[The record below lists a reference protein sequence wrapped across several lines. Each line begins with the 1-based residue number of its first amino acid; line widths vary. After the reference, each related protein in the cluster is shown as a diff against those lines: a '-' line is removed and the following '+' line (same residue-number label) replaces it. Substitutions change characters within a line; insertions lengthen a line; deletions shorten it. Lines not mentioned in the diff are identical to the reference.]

1 MAFDRITAKQR
12 EGKGV
17 TDLPDTPNM
26 TATDLQ
32 ARFDS
37 LANLAL
43 DTINLLMDALES
55 KSAASSIGTAS
66 GTLQSWMS
74 SCERVASKN
83 GKDISELSGKFT
95 NLSSA
100 YYTTDKVPA
109 TLLDLKKRMGTAES
123 DLKVMTTNL
132 EKKYDSSSIIACS
145 DAITIEM
152 IEAGDWIDVTDKL
165 ISVASNYQPGTT
177 LANYTVSEKSSFSE
191 DDQIGIRVLD
201 SMGYVIGCNIIT
213 VGKIGAALEVAT
225 CTLSFNS
232 YFQEYETCTV
242 QVYLSNSAGVS
253 ISYDITRLKERS

>member
-43 DTINLLMDALES
+43 DTINLLMDALEA
-55 KSAASSIGTAS
+55 KTAASSIGTAS

-74 SCERVASKN
+74 SCESAVTRNTS
-83 GKDISELSGKFT
+83 GISELSNKFT
-95 NLSSA
+95 NLSST
-100 YYTTDKVPA
+100 YYSTDKVPA
-109 TLLDLKKRMGTAES
+109 TLLDLKGRMTTAES

-145 DAITIEM
+145 SAITIEM
-152 IEAGDWIDVTDKL
+152 IDADDWIDVTDKL
-165 ISVASNYQPGTT
+165 DSVATNYQSGTT
-177 LANYTVSEKSSFSE
+177 LANYTVTEKSSFSA

-201 SMGYVIGCNIIT
+201 NRGNVIGCNIIT
-213 VGKIGAALEVAT
+213 VGKIGAALEVAN

-232 YFQEYETCTV
+232 YFQEEETCTV

-253 ISYDITRLKERS
+253 ISYDITRLKER